1 MKHWQIMTAILLL
14 NALLFAGCVMVLKKT
29 YVYVNVQDSTV
40 SPSAEIK

>member
-1 MKHWQIMTAILLL
+1 MRHCLTMTAILVL

-40 SPSAEIK
+40 SPSAEMK